1 MKKILIVEDEKNIS
15 ELLKFNLTKAGY
27 DAEIAEDGGT
37 AVDMALSGSFDLVLL
52 DLMLPVMNGYEVCK
66 AVREKSN
73 VPIIMLTARED
84 EADKVLGLDVGA
96 DDYVTKPFSLSEL
109 LARIN
114 SNIRRATMDVVG
126 GRLVS
131 GRLIVGNLVID
142 DERYLVIRDGKEIE
156 LTKKEY
162 ELIVFLARNLG
173 QAFPREKILEEV
185 WGYDGLYGDART
197 VDQTIM
203 RLRAKIEKNPAAPE
217 HIMTRRGIGFYLQ

>member
-1 MKKILIVEDEKNIS
+1 MIVEDEKNIS
-15 ELLKFNLTKAGY
+15 ELLKFNLQKAGY
-27 DAEIAEDGGT
+27 DAQIAEDGGT
-37 AVDMALSGSFDLVLL
+37 AVEKALSESFDLVLL

-66 AVREKSN
+66 KVREKSN

-114 SNIRRATMDVVG
+114 SNIRRAGMERADGELTG
-126 GRLVS
+126 S
-131 GRLIVGNLVID
+131 ITVGNLVID
-142 DERYLVIRDGKEIE
+142 DQRYLVLRDGKEIE

-162 ELIVFLARNLG
+162 ELIVFLAKNLG
-173 QAFPREKILEEV
+173 QAFPREKILEQV
-185 WGYDGLYGDART
+185 WGYDDCYGDART
-197 VDQTIM
+197 VDQTVM

-217 HIMTRRGIGFYLQ
+217 HVMTRRGIGFYLQ